1 VTEAPEIKTV
11 EKRRTP
17 RFRRVP
23 LRLIVPNMVT
33 LLALCS
39 GLTAVRMAYE
49 GVWEFAVGAVL
60 LAAVLDGLD
69 GRVARLMKGTSRFGA
84 ELDSL
89 ADFVNFGVTPA
100 LMLYLWILKDAGSL
114 GWIAALIFAIS
125 AALRLARFNVAL
137 DDPQKPAWA
146 HRFFTGVPA
155 PAGAL
160 IVLLPL
166 YLDFLGLFPHWFAD
180 ESVVAAYTIAIA
192 FLLIS
197 RLPTYSGKT
206 LGTRVRRDYVLP
218 LFVFAVL
225 IVALTAS
232 YPFRMLA
239 GGSVLYLL
247 TIPFSWRAH
256 RKLVLS
262 DERFGGL
269 DDDGDECDTD
279 LDNIGD
285 RDKDHGG

>member
-1 VTEAPEIKTV
+1 VNETPDQGPADT
-11 EKRRTP
+11 RRTP

-23 LRLIVPNMVT
+23 LRLIIPNMVT

-39 GLTAVRMAYE
+39 GLTAVRMAFE
-49 GVWEFAVGAVL
+49 GRWEFAVGAVL
-60 LAAVLDGLD
+60 VAAVLDGLD
-69 GRVARLMKGTSRFGA
+69 GRVARMMKGTSRFGA

-89 ADFVNFGVTPA
+89 SDFVNFGVTPA
-100 LMLYLWILKDAGSL
+100 LMLYLWILKDAGNM
-114 GWIAALIFAIS
+114 GWIAGLIFAIS

-137 DDPQKPAWA
+137 DDPNKPAWA
-146 HRFFTGVPA
+146 SRFFTGVPA

-160 IVLLPL
+160 TVLLPL

-180 ESVVAAYTIAIA
+180 SAFVAAYTIGIA

-206 LGTRVRRDYVLP
+206 LGTRVRRDFVLP
-218 LFVFAVL
+218 LFLVAVL
-225 IVALTAS
+225 VVALTVS

-239 GGSVLYLL
+239 GGAVLYLL
-247 TIPFSWRAH
+247 TIPFAWRAH
-256 RKLVLS
+256 RKLVLADAS
-262 DERFGGL
+262 LGL

-279 LDNIGD
+279 LDNIAD

>member
-1 VTEAPEIKTV
+1 MTETPEPKMV
-11 EKRRTP
+11 QQRRQP

-23 LRLIVPNMVT
+23 MRLIIPNLVT

-49 GVWEFAVGAVL
+49 GFWDFAVGAIL
-60 LAAVLDGLD
+60 LAAVLDGVD
-69 GRVARLMKGTSRFGA
+69 GRVARYMKGTSRFGA

-137 DDPQKPAWA
+137 EDPQKPAWA

-160 IVLLPL
+160 TVLLPL

-180 ESVVAAYTIAIA
+180 EAFVAFYTIAIA

-197 RLPTYSGKT
+197 RLPTYSGKSI
-206 LGTRVRRDYVLP
+206 GTRVRRDLVLP
-218 LFVFAVL
+218 LFVVAVL
-225 IVALTAS
+225 IVALVVS

-247 TIPFSWRAH
+247 SIPFSWRAH
-256 RKLVLS
+256 RKLVLADAS
-262 DERFGGL
+262 MVL

-279 LDNIGD
+279 LDNLGD